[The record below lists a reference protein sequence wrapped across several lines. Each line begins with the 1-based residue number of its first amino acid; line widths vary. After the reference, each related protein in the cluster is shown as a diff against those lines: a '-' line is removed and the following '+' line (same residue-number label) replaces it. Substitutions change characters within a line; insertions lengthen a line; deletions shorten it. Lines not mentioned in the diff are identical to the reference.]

1 MLLIHVVTKKPLLRQ
16 LSPDINTISDL
27 ILEVQKCG
35 FRTGDLMMAL
45 DGNLGVCV
53 FMYVYI
59 CLYVYVCN
67 LTDYSCFFL

>member
-45 DGNLGVCV
+45 DGNLSA
-53 FMYVYI
+53 MATVYFVRSEV
-59 CLYVYVCN
+59 L
-67 LTDYSCFFL
+67 CFIKQVESAAI